1 MATIYYTLSTKK
13 AGNKKQVMVRFS
25 HNKINHRAKSG
36 IYVPQEYWDDT
47 TQSVLIPRKRLMT
60 DDMIALI
67 AELREIDAKLRELT
81 QAIDDAFYANPQLPL
96 DNPDWLKDIIDRVVY
111 GKNPDEEIL
120 TFFDVWDKF
129 SIHKKV
135 SRRRKQLYDVVRKML
150 ARFEAVKRKTTPRFQ
165 LTLDGF
171 TSATIEDFESFIY
184 DESEYVKKYPDIY
197 NDPEFYRSGRAVQRG
212 RNTVSGRLEILHT
225 FFVWA
230 RDFDHTTNDPFKRF
244 SIKPPLYGTPIYIT
258 KEERDKLFA
267 TDMGRESLN
276 RVRDIF
282 VFQCCIGCRI
292 GDMTEFKKSNVVN
305 GAIEYIAEKTSKTN
319 LQTIRVPLNSIALTI
334 IDRYKDLEGDK
345 LLPFIS
351 HQRFNEHLKKCFK
364 IAGLDRIVT
373 KPNPLTGKPMQVP
386 LYDIAHSHMARKTF
400 VSIIYQYI
408 QDPALISALT
418 GHAEDS
424 ESFSHYRDIDAAL
437 RLKTVKLLE

>member
-36 IYVPQEYWDDT
+36 IFIPQEYWDDT
-47 TQSVLIPRKRLMT
+47 TQSVLMPRKRLMT

-81 QAIDDAFYANPQLPL
+81 QAIEDAFYENPQLPL
-96 DNPDWLKDIIDRVVY
+96 DNPDWLNDIIDRVVY
-111 GKNPDEEIL
+111 GKETNEEEL
-120 TFFDVWDKF
+120 DFFGLWDRF
-129 SIHKKV
+129 TEHKKV
-135 SRRRKQLYDVVRKML
+135 SKKRKQMYNVVRTML
-150 ARFEAVKRKTTPRFQ
+150 ARFEAVRRKKNPRFQ
-165 LTLDGF
+165 LEVEKITPSL
-171 TSATIEDFESFIY
+171 IEDFETFIC
-184 DESEYVKKYPDIY
+184 DESEYIDKYPDIY
-197 NDPEFYRSGRAVQRG
+197 NSPEYHKIGRALLRG
-212 RNTVSGRLEILHT
+212 RNTVSGRLEIFKT
-225 FFVWA
+225 FFSWA
-230 RDFDHTTNDPFKRF
+230 RDFDYTTNDPFRKFAIRPA
-244 SIKPPLYGTPIYIT
+244 IYGTPIYIT
-258 KEERDKLFA
+258 KEERDRLWA
-267 TDMGRESLN
+267 TDMGRDNLN

-282 VFQCCIGCRI
+282 VFQCCIGCRV
-292 GDMTEFKKSNVVN
+292 GDLEQFTKSNVVD
-305 GAIEYIAEKTSKTN
+305 GAIEYIAGKTSKIN
-319 LQTIRVPLNSIALTI
+319 PQTIRVPLNSIALAI
-334 IDRYKDLEGDK
+334 LEKYKDLEGDK

-351 HQRFNEHLKKCFK
+351 QQKYNEYLKKCFK

-373 KPNPLTGKPMQVP
+373 KPNPLTGKPMQEP
-386 LYDIAHSHMARKTF
+386 LYEIAHSHMARKTF